1 MVKERETQE
10 RGEQRQVEEPP
21 TLSSC
26 LSRVSARPA
35 LLNCWDKTRSAGCG
49 RCDHGC
55 QQLQPDTRQSKVQT
69 CQAQLHSRASFRAPE
84 PQPHVGGYPSPILQS
99 ATSQLSGQSSELPG
113 DRVHSWCMT
122 SGIRLEPAG
131 SGQSEI
137 QFFCIS
143 SAPEA
148 PTLSYSLMPVLSRRP
163 LNTARL
169 Q

>member
-1 MVKERETQE
+1 MAEGAVTTD
-10 RGEQRQVEEPP
+10 V
-21 TLSSC
+21 SSFSQTSDSLHC
-26 LSRVSARPA
+26 KPA
-35 LLNCWDKTRSAGCG
+35 WPSFT
-49 RCDHGC
+49 
-55 QQLQPDTRQSKVQT
+55 PW
-69 CQAQLHSRASFRAPE
+69 ASFRAPE

-169 Q
+169 QRGVSGQSKSCSVSR